1 MAASTPGRW
10 SSTSRSGAAIRTDTP
25 RPCFPSAADK
35 RIIGHMTK
43 LPVRE
48 AALQVGEFAV
58 GVAVAFAAIAA
69 AWTLSHSIWPL
80 LLAALIVAG
89 AAVVIELRYGA
100 KATGLVVGMLPTSVV
115 AAGLLV
121 SVSLV
126 VYRLN

>member
-1 MAASTPGRW
+1 
-10 SSTSRSGAAIRTDTP
+10 
-25 RPCFPSAADK
+25 
-35 RIIGHMTK
+35 MTK
-43 LPVRE
+43 LPVRV

-58 GVAVAFAAIAA
+58 GVTVAFAAIAA

-80 LLAALIVAG
+80 LLAALVVAG

-100 KATGLVVGMLPTSVV
+100 KATGLVVGLLPTSVV

-121 SVSLV
+121 AVSLV